1 MLIRITILSILLLS
15 GCRTIEKTFSSADS
29 KRVSVI
35 DSIGKKSEQNTAKFN
50 REIITEYVVDTLWR
64 TQKVPEVHVVE
75 VPKPYIIKQT
85 IRESGESAQN
95 KTEDVDKS
103 KTETVETSQVE
114 KEKTA
119 SVPALLQYAAVM
131 IAGALILIAIA
142 QFIKIFK

>member
-15 GCRTIEKTFSSADS
+15 GCRTIEKSFSSADS
-29 KRVSVI
+29 KRLSVI
-35 DSIGKKSEQNTAKFN
+35 DSTSKKTEENTAKFN
-50 REIITEYVVDTLWR
+50 REIITEYILDTLWR

-85 IRESGESAQN
+85 IRESGESTQN

-103 KTETVETSQVE
+103 KTESVQTSQTE
-114 KEKTA
+114 KDKAA

-142 QFIKIFK
+142 QIIKIFK